1 MKLKK
6 GISLIVLSITILVM
20 AILAATTIISLE
32 NSGIIGRSKNTV
44 TKQNK
49 QEEYTRLQVI
59 KNGILTDNFGE
70 ITIEEYVTE
79 LKNKGIIEET
89 TTVDKYGSTV
99 VKTKSGL
106 DVYIK
111 QDGNSNLQV
120 SLEQIVVSTLGSM
133 IESAKDYGKTVNYVS
148 DNGVTGWKVFYK
160 QVVDGEEYVY
170 LIASEKLAYDKMPTD
185 IPGTTLKL
193 VTATPSDGITRNL
206 GNIYWSTVQ
215 SSMATIQNPNM
226 WLANWGNYDS
236 YNTNKNGRCASYFL
250 DETYWTE
257 FKNTSANYSYGVIG
271 AIGTPTLEMFV
282 ESWNAKRTATNN
294 TTIYNKA
301 VTLTQ
306 SGTTGYNINNGMFLT
321 LTASDSLYVWSTIAS
336 NTSCW
341 LASPLSRGVNYMAVI
356 EADGTINYDEYSHY
370 AYGIRP
376 VVCLKA
382 SILANPGTTT
392 DIAI

>member
-1 MKLKK
+1 MKNNR

-20 AILAATTIISLE
+20 AILAATAIIGLE
-32 NSGIIGRSKNTV
+32 NSGIIVRSKNTV
-44 TKQNK
+44 TSQKR

-70 ITIEEYVTE
+70 ITVEEYITE

-89 TTVDKYGSTV
+89 TTIDKYGNTV
-99 VKTKSGL
+99 AKTKSGL

-111 QDGNSNLQV
+111 QDSSSNLQV
-120 SLEQIVVSTLGSM
+120 SFEQIVVSTLGTM
-133 IESAKDYGKTVNYVS
+133 VETAEDYGKTVNYVS
-148 DNGVTGWKVFYK
+148 DNGITGWKVFYK
-160 QVVDGEEYVY
+160 QVIDGEEYVY

-193 VTATPSDGITRNL
+193 VTATPPDGVTRNL

-215 SSMATIQNPNM
+215 SSMATIQNPKI
-226 WLANWGNYDS
+226 WLANWGEYDS
-236 YNTNKNGRCASYFL
+236 YNTNKNGKCASYFL

-257 FKNTSANYSYGVIG
+257 FKNTSANYSSEVVG

-282 ESWNAKRTATNN
+282 ESWNAKRNATNN

-301 VTLTQ
+301 VTLTP
-306 SGTTGYNINNGMFLT
+306 SGTTGYNVNDVMFLT
-321 LTASDSLYVWSTIAS
+321 LTALDPLYVWSTIAS

-341 LASPLSRGVNYMAVI
+341 LASPVSRGVNYMAVI

-382 SILANPGTTT
+382 SILAKPGTTT